1 MFVDASV
8 MAAMMTDENDA
19 RTFARRLQAST
30 VRMTSPMA
38 VAKATVAV
46 GSILNLP
53 NAAVETAI
61 KTFLQIVNIQLL
73 AVPPRA
79 AFLAAE
85 AHDRFGKGR
94 HSASLE
100 LDDCM
105 TYACARYYRQPLL
118 SKDGRFGE
126 TDIEIA

>member
-1 MFVDASV
+1 MFIDASV

-19 RTFARRLQAST
+19 RNFARRLQAST

-38 VAKATVAV
+38 VAKAAVAV
-46 GSILNLP
+46 GSIFNLP
-53 NAAVETAI
+53 NAEVETAF
-61 KTFLQIVNIQLL
+61 KAFLQIVNIQLL

-85 AHDRFGKGR
+85 AYDRFGKGR
-94 HSASLE
+94 HSACLE

-105 TYACARYYRQPLL
+105 AYACARYYRQPLL